1 MEEPVRKEMTYVIEA
16 QGVCK
21 EYGSGEGRV
30 EALRGIDL
38 GVSRGE
44 FLAIMGPSGSGKSTF
59 LNVLSGV
66 EPVTSGRV
74 FFEGRDL
81 ATMGDG
87 GRTLLRRKQLGFIFQ
102 SFNLLPTLSAE
113 ENVSLPLLLDGMKPA
128 EAAARARETLDVVD
142 MGHRRSHVPS
152 NLSGGEQQ
160 RVAIARALVIRPTV
174 VLADEPTG
182 NLDSANGQRVMKL
195 LRQLV
200 DQQQQTMVLITHDA
214 AVAGQAHRVL
224 HLRDGLLECDKG
236 P

>member
-1 MEEPVRKEMTYVIEA
+1 MTYVIEA

-44 FLAIMGPSGSGKSTF
+44 FLAIMGPSGSGKSTL

-66 EPVTSGRV
+66 EPVTTGRV

-81 ATMGDG
+81 ALLGDG

-113 ENVSLPLLLDGMKPA
+113 ENVSLPLLLDGMKLAEATAPSPRSLGRRGPGPPAKPPA
-128 EAAARARETLDVVD
+128 EQALRRRAAAGGDRPGAGDPAGRRA
-142 MGHRRSHVPS
+142 GRRADRQPRQRQRPAGDEVPAATGRPRAS
-152 NLSGGEQQ
+152 DDRPDHARCRGSRPGPS
-160 RVAIARALVIRPTV
+160 RCAPARRIAGMR
-174 VLADEPTG
+174 
-182 NLDSANGQRVMKL
+182 
-195 LRQLV
+195 
-200 DQQQQTMVLITHDA
+200 
-214 AVAGQAHRVL
+214 
-224 HLRDGLLECDKG
+224 
-236 P
+236 